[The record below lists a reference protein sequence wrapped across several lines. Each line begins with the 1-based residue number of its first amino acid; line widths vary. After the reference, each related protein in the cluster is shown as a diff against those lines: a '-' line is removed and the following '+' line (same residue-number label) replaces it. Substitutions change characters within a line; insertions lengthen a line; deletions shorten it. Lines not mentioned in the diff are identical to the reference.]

1 MQKPVFIR
9 DIRPSDQP
17 YASTLHIYTLIVLLE
32 HDEQHLFQ
40 QQLDAHGAAWPA
52 AQPQMSKSP
61 RGPSGRWHRCPPR
74 SWRPPTCPRRQPAAL
89 TNIPPRRHHD
99 SARLPCQRVD
109 QHFRT
114 PPGAQTLM
122 REGASARRSRPAFVR
137 DSKDVLSPT
146 ECGHRALRDRCG
158 R

>member
-1 MQKPVFIR
+1 MPKPVFIR
-9 DIRPSDQP
+9 DIRPSDQA
-17 YASTLHIYTLIVLLE
+17 YASTLHIYMLIVLLD

-40 QQLDAHGAAWPA
+40 QQLDAHRSCWPA

-61 RGPSGRWHRCPPR
+61 RGPSGPWRRCPPQ
-74 SWRPPTCPRRQPAAL
+74 SWCPPTCPRRQPAAL

-109 QHFRT
+109 QQLRT

-122 REGASARRSRPAFVR
+122 REGASARIARPAFVR
-137 DSKDVLSPT
+137 DHGHVLPPT
-146 ECGHRALRDRCG
+146 DCGHRALRARCG
-158 R
+158 T